1 MRYRWCNNHRNITN
15 TNPDEATEALI
26 FDNEIEPNP
35 KFVLDDDN
43 THGYRNKMF
52 ITEEEGEEEES
63 SLVTD
68 ASVIQSLSNNT
79 IVSSDDNSSVG
90 AMSMNSS
97 GYSVNTSR
105 GCHY

>member
-1 MRYRWCNNHRNITN
+1 MRYRWCNNQRNITN
-15 TNPDEATEALI
+15 TNPDEATQALI

-35 KFVLDDDN
+35 KFVLDDDD
-43 THGYRNKMF
+43 HDHHSRAYRNNMF
-52 ITEEEGEEEES
+52 ITEEGEDES
-63 SLVTD
+63 SLATD

-97 GYSVNTSR
+97 GYSVNTTK
-105 GCHY
+105 G